1 MSRVPRVSRA
11 RELGIRIGTL
21 PPGPGDAIT
30 DVAGVQ
36 VGSVTLIEG
45 EGPLRRGHGPV
56 RTGVTVV
63 VPDGERLFAEHFAGA
78 HRLNGDGELTG
89 LEWIRESG
97 RLTTPIGL
105 TNTHS
110 VGVVRDALIAAELA
124 RGGAGERWA
133 LPVVGETWDGQL
145 NDVSGFHVRAEH
157 LHEALAR
164 ASGGPLQEGGV
175 GGGTGMICHEFKG
188 GIGTASRVVD
198 EESGGFTVGVLVQ
211 ANHGW
216 RDRLCVDALPVG
228 RLIGYDVVPAPG
240 AAPAGA
246 GSIIV
251 ICATDA
257 PLLPHQCTRL
267 AQRCALG
274 IARTGGAGENSSGDL
289 MLAFSTANRD
299 LPPADDLW
307 EQSAA
312 VSVSVDMLAD
322 AHIDALFHAAIE
334 ATEAAIV
341 NALLAAETMTGRD
354 GITAHALGAERL
366 IDALRRLDPEKLT
379 LD

>member
-1 MSRVPRVSRA
+1 V
-11 RELGIRIGTL
+11 
-21 PPGPGDAIT
+21 DA
-30 DVAGVQ
+30 
-36 VGSVTLIEG
+36 
-45 EGPLRRGHGPV
+45 
-56 RTGVTVV
+56 
-63 VPDGERLFAEHFAGA
+63 
-78 HRLNGDGELTG
+78 
-89 LEWIRESG
+89 
-97 RLTTPIGL
+97 
-105 TNTHS
+105 
-110 VGVVRDALIAAELA
+110 
-124 RGGAGERWA
+124 
-133 LPVVGETWDGQL
+133 
-145 NDVSGFHVRAEH
+145 
-157 LHEALAR
+157 
-164 ASGGPLQEGGV
+164 
-175 GGGTGMICHEFKG
+175 
-188 GIGTASRVVD
+188 
-198 EESGGFTVGVLVQ
+198 ESGGFTVGVLVQ

-216 RDRLCVDALPVG
+216 RERLCVDGLPVG

-240 AAPAGA
+240 EAPAGA

-289 MLAFSTANRD
+289 ILAFSTAHRD

-322 AHIDALFHAAIE
+322 VHIDALFHAAVE

-354 GITAHALGAERL
+354 GITAHAIGAERL
-366 IDALRRLDPEKLT
+366 LAALRRLDPEKLT